1 MSTPGPPTTTSD
13 TDGPLLDPAE
23 LRDGVA
29 RAGTLL
35 ERFYAG
41 LDERPVLPNP
51 HVDGLIERF
60 HGTLGEDGVGLDG
73 ALTEVEEVVVDSAM
87 GIPHPLYLGLIN
99 SSPLPGGIVA
109 ESIVGG
115 FNNNAGSWQQSPPFA
130 AAEHEVLRC
139 FRDLLGLPDEA
150 SGILLP
156 GGSYATLHAM
166 QLAREAKLPA
176 WRREGPRALAGDPRV
191 YVSSASHFSAARA
204 AHAIGIAPK
213 DVVHVACSGRGEMDP
228 ADLAR
233 RVAEDLEQGHLPF
246 AVVATLGTTGTGA
259 VDPLPELAEVCRAH
273 DLWLHVDACYGG
285 AAALLDELKPHFA
298 SLGSADSVAVDPHK
312 WFFVPMVAGLVFT
325 LHTALELETFDVDAP
340 YIPSYD
346 IPDAYRRGLPT
357 SRRAAGFTVWMA
369 LRAHGLARVREEV
382 RRNCTMARLL
392 EDRLR
397 DAGFRVLEGG
407 EMSIACARWEPQGL
421 DGAQLDDLQHRITR
435 EVVAS
440 GDAWFGTV
448 RAGEIWLRFCL
459 VSTFLREQ
467 HVDRLVTRV
476 TEVARGLSAPR

>member
-1 MSTPGPPTTTSD
+1 MTSLSRSTTSD
-13 TDGPLLDPAE
+13 EGAPLLDPAE
-23 LRDGVA
+23 LREGVA
-29 RAGTLL
+29 RAGALL
-35 ERFYAG
+35 ERFYSG
-41 LDERPVLPNP
+41 LDERPVLPEPN
-51 HVDGLIERF
+51 VDGLIERF
-60 HGTLGEDGVGLDG
+60 RGTLGEDGIGLDG

-87 GIPHPLYLGLIN
+87 AIPHPLYLGLIN

-115 FNNNAGSWQQSPPFA
+115 FNNNAGSWQQSPPFS

-139 FRDLLGLPDEA
+139 FREMLRLPEDA

-156 GGSYATLHAM
+156 GGSYATLHGL

-176 WRREGPRALAGDPRV
+176 WRRDGPRALTGDPRI

-213 DVVHVACSGRGEMDP
+213 DVVHVDSTGRGEMDP

-233 RVAEDLEQGHLPF
+233 RVTEDVEQGHLPF

-259 VDPLPELAEVCRAH
+259 IDPIHALAEVCRAH
-273 DLWLHVDACYGG
+273 ELWLHVDACYGG
-285 AAALLDELKPHFA
+285 AAVLLDEMDPHFEA
-298 SLGSADSVAVDPHK
+298 IGEADSVAVDPHK
-312 WFFVPMVAGLVFT
+312 WFFVPMVAGLLFT
-325 LHTALELETFDVDAP
+325 RHGGLELETFDIDAP
-340 YIPSYD
+340 YIPAYE
-346 IPDAYRRGLPT
+346 IPDPFRRGLPT

-382 RRNCTMARLL
+382 RRNCRMARLL

-397 DAGFRVLEGG
+397 AEGFRILEGG
-407 EMSIACARWEPQGL
+407 EMSIACARWEPDGL
-421 DGAQLDDLQHRITR
+421 DEAALDELQLRISR
-435 EVVAS
+435 EVIAS

-448 RAGEIWLRFCL
+448 RAGQSWLRFCL
-459 VSTFLREQ
+459 VSTFLRER
-467 HVDRLVTRV
+467 HVERLVARV
-476 TEVARGLSAPR
+476 AAVARDA

>member
-1 MSTPGPPTTTSD
+1 MND
-13 TDGPLLDPAE
+13 ADDPLLDPAE
-23 LRDGVA
+23 LRQGMA
-29 RAGTLL
+29 RAGALL
-35 ERFYAG
+35 ERFYDG
-41 LDERPVLPNP
+41 LDARPVLPDP
-51 HVDGLIERF
+51 RVDGLIERF

-73 ALTEVEEVVVDSAM
+73 ALTEVEEIVVDSAM

-139 FRDLLGLPDEA
+139 FRDLLGLAEYA
-150 SGILLP
+150 AGILLP
-156 GGSYATLHAM
+156 GGSYATLHAL

-176 WRREGPRALAGDPRV
+176 WRREGPRALAGDPRI

-213 DVVHVACSGRGEMDP
+213 DVVHVDCTGRGEMDP
-228 ADLAR
+228 ADLAQ
-233 RVAEDLEQGHLPF
+233 RVAEDRERGYLPF

-259 VDPLPELAEVCRAH
+259 IDPLSALADLCRTH

-298 SLGSADSVAVDPHK
+298 SLSEADSVAVDPHK
-312 WFFVPMVAGLVFT
+312 WFFVPMVAGLLFT
-325 LHTALELETFDVDAP
+325 PHTGLELETFDVDAP
-340 YIPSYD
+340 YIPSYE
-346 IPDAYRRGLPT
+346 IPDPYRRGLPT

-369 LRAHGLARVREEV
+369 LRAHGLARVRDEV
-382 RRNCTMARLL
+382 RRNCHMARVL

-407 EMSIACARWEPQGL
+407 EMSIACARWEPEGL
-421 DGAQLDDLQHRITR
+421 NEAALDELQLRISR

-448 RAGEIWLRFCL
+448 RAGQSWLRFCL
-459 VSTFLREQ
+459 VSTFLRER
-467 HVDRLVTRV
+467 HIDRLVAKA
-476 TEVARGLSAPR
+476 TEVARALSSSI